1 MLHYR
6 LFSVPVNAPQDEMRE
21 LNKFLSGHR
30 IMQVDKTLATDGGSS
45 FYVFCIA
52 YDEKNPQH
60 SASSRNAVD
69 YKEVLNMVFMVP
81 LVFFMLKTV

>member
-30 IMQVDKTLATDGGSS
+30 IMQVDKNSGNRWRIQLL
-45 FYVFCIA
+45 C
-52 YDEKNPQH
+52 
-60 SASSRNAVD
+60 
-69 YKEVLNMVFMVP
+69 VLHR
-81 LVFFMLKTV
+81 LR